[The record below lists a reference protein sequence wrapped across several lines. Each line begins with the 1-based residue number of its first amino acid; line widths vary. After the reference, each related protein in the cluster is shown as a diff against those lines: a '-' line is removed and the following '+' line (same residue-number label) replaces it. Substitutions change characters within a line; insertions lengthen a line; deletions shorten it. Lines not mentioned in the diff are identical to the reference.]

1 MPGRQGR
8 DLHRPGRRIL
18 VVDDNIDGANSLAL
32 LLRAL
37 GHEVHVAH
45 DGAEALE
52 AARRL
57 QPQVVFL
64 DIVMPGMGGYEV
76 ARRLRVDMP
85 SADLRVYAMSGFGQD
100 ADRQRS
106 IEAGIDQHLVKPL
119 EREVLDR
126 LFGRR

>member
-57 QPQVVFL
+57 QPQVLFL
-64 DIVMPGMGGYEV
+64 DIVMPGMDGYEV

-85 SADLRVYAMSGFGQD
+85 SADLRIYAMSGFGQD

>member
-64 DIVMPGMGGYEV
+64 DIVMPGMDGYEV

-119 EREVLDR
+119 AREVLDR